1 MPDKF
6 YKLGIVSGKG
16 GVGKT
21 SITASLACI
30 FADEGINLIA
40 VDTDVDAP
48 NLKILFQTK
57 GTPKKTF
64 KLQTTEKASFDETSC
79 IHCKRCITEDFC
91 TFGALSWDEQE
102 STPTIDNVACEGC
115 RACKLLCPEKCFEI
129 HPVDSGTVDHLTGGY
144 GFDVITGQTILG
156 SQTSGK
162 LVTELKKYA
171 GEIANA
177 ENKDLMIIDGP
188 PGIGCPVIAAVA
200 NLDYC
205 IVVIEPSNASLH
217 DAIRV
222 IEMITPFN
230 IPIGITIN
238 KADMFPEGYQMVT
251 RYIEESGYE
260 HLGDIQLDSKW
271 PHAIA
276 EGLPIIKFD
285 PEGAS
290 ANNLRKISQKLLL
303 KIPHD
308 SYGNN
313 PDK

>member
-1 MPDKF
+1 M
-6 YKLGIVSGKG
+6 
-16 GVGKT
+16 
-21 SITASLACI
+21 
-30 FADEGINLIA
+30 
-40 VDTDVDAP
+40 
-48 NLKILFQTK
+48 
-57 GTPKKTF
+57 
-64 KLQTTEKASFDETSC
+64 
-79 IHCKRCITEDFC
+79 
-91 TFGALSWDEQE
+91 
-102 STPTIDNVACEGC
+102 
-115 RACKLLCPEKCFEI
+115 
-129 HPVDSGTVDHLTGGY
+129 DSGTVDHLTGGY